1 MKLEGQWIVLTGAT
15 GGIGEAIAQ
24 ALYRKG
30 ANLVLVGRDPERLE
44 HLINNHSFSSDR
56 TTTIVADINQS
67 AGHLA
72 AVDACQRLSLPVSI
86 LINNAGISDFSLF
99 DEQDDQKIINLL
111 KTNLLAP
118 VLLTKKLLPLLR
130 RTQPAMIVNIGSTFG
145 SIGYPGF
152 AAYSASKFGFRGFS
166 EALRRELA
174 NTHIKVCYIAP
185 RATRTPINSDAV
197 NHMNAEL
204 GNAMDDPVT
213 VAAMV
218 VKAIEKET
226 PSTYI
231 GWPEKLFVKINQ
243 LLPGIVDGALYKQLP
258 IITRYS
264 QQRQSS

>member
-15 GGIGEAIAQ
+15 GGIGEAIAEV
-24 ALYRKG
+24 LYLKR
-30 ANLVLVGRDPERLE
+30 ANLVLVGRHADRLTQLVQNKRFEAER
-44 HLINNHSFSSDR
+44 IV
-56 TTTIVADINQS
+56 TVVADMNQS
-67 AGHLA
+67 AGHS
-72 AVDACQRLSLPVSI
+72 AVVHACQQLPSPASI
-86 LINNAGISDFSLF
+86 LINNAGISNFSLF
-99 DEQDDQKIINLL
+99 DEQDDQKIVSLL

-118 VLLTKKLLPLLR
+118 VLLTKKMLPMLQQTR
-130 RTQPAMIVNIGSTFG
+130 PAMIVNIGSTFG

-174 NTHIKVCYIAP
+174 NTHIKVCYVAP

-197 NHMNAEL
+197 NRMNAEL

-213 VAAMV
+213 VAAIV

-243 LLPGIVDGALYKQLP
+243 LLPGIVDGALRKQLS

-264 QQRQSS
+264 QQRRSS